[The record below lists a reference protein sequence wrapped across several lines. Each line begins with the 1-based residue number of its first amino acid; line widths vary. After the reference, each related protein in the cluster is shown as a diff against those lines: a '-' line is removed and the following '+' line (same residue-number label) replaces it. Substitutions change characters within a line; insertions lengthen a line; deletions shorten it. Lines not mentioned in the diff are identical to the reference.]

1 MTHTPDLSA
10 REVLESDI
18 RIIDAHLLDVMR
30 QLYYGEQSNTQEGMK
45 EGLAKAKAQLNKA
58 MDRMKLVQK
67 TVRTQQII

>member
-1 MTHTPDLSA
+1 MTHTTDLSA

-30 QLYYGEQSNTQEGMK
+30 QLYYGEQSNTEEGMK

-67 TVRTQQII
+67 TVRTQQFN

>member
-1 MTHTPDLSA
+1 MSKTPDLSP
-10 REVLESDI
+10 REVLESDF

-30 QLYYGEQSNTQEGMK
+30 ALFYGEQSKTEEGMK

-67 TVRTQQII
+67 TVRTQQIN